1 MKKTMKQIWIA
12 LFIIIFLIIFLTVYG
27 VICMKQGYIMC
38 AKDFYK
44 GEMKV
49 DLIENADG
57 TKEWKWIK

>member
-1 MKKTMKQIWIA
+1 MNIKDIA
-12 LFIIIFLIIFLTVYG
+12 IHIVVLLVIATIFLIAHKLSYRA
-27 VICMKQGYIMC
+27 GYEAC

-44 GEMKV
+44 GKVKV